1 MNHRPVN
8 NRLVKA
14 RKFRPKNLTIRCLD
28 FMNQAELNIT
38 DLRDRSIAA
47 AGDQVSN
54 VLGDEKIILDM
65 KSGEYFGMNLVGA
78 DIWDYIQE
86 PRKLDEIV
94 AVLTNKYGIDQER
107 CEADVLALLAELSDV
122 GLIEIT

>member
-1 MNHRPVN
+1 
-8 NRLVKA
+8 
-14 RKFRPKNLTIRCLD
+14 
-28 FMNQAELNIT
+28 MNQAELNIT
-38 DLRDRSIAA
+38 DLRDRSFAA

-65 KSGEYFGMNLVGA
+65 KSGEYFGMNPVGA
-78 DIWDYIQE
+78 DIWDYIQQ

-94 AVLTNKYGIDQER
+94 AILMDKYGIDQER
-107 CEADVLALLAELSDV
+107 CETDVLALLAELSDV

>member
-1 MNHRPVN
+1 
-8 NRLVKA
+8 
-14 RKFRPKNLTIRCLD
+14 
-28 FMNQAELNIT
+28 MNQAELNIT
-38 DLRDRSIAA
+38 DSRDRSFAA

-65 KSGEYFGMNLVGA
+65 KSGEYFGMNPVGA
-78 DIWDYIQE
+78 DIWDYIQQ

-94 AVLTNKYGIDQER
+94 AILMDKYGIDQER
-107 CEADVLALLAELSDV
+107 CETDVLALLAELSDV

>member
-1 MNHRPVN
+1 
-8 NRLVKA
+8 
-14 RKFRPKNLTIRCLD
+14 
-28 FMNQAELNIT
+28 MNQAELNIT